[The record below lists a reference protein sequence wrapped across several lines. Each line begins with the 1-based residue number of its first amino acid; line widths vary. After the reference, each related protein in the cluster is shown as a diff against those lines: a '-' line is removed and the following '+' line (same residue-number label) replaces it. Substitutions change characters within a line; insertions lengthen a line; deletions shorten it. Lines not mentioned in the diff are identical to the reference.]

1 MFLALFQQEELG
13 YHVSPLRLFGTPAKL
28 ALPREVVL
36 PLRKTPNLD
45 LIARKDGLLLWSS
58 FVFQR
63 GE

>member
-1 MFLALFQQEELG
+1 MGSL
-13 YHVSPLRLFGTPAKL
+13 VSPLLLFVALAKL
-28 ALPREVVL
+28 ALAREVAL
-36 PLRKTPNLD
+36 PLRKTANLD